1 MLGGNQLKD
10 DSKRLSWKTK
20 SEFPTQVNDERKP
33 KKDSQYNISEII
45 LNPMEIR
52 TFVIELN
59 L

>member
-10 DSKRLSWKTK
+10 DSKRLSWKKK
-20 SEFPTQVNDERKP
+20 SEFPTQINDERKP
-33 KKDSQYNISEII
+33 KMDSRYNISEII